1 MCYDYA
7 NRIAPNEPARESRS
21 MEFRAV
27 PIFIRN
33 MKRKRR
39 FRILANGA
47 RRARRDAGKA
57 LVEDIHGLVLKYIW
71 ETRAAFR
78 GTRDQLL
85 ACTRNGM
92 TLVVHD
98 CEMNDGQRD
107 RWAEAGRRERA
118 ISRRETGRKGR
129 CIVYRNEG
137 VNK

>member
-1 MCYDYA
+1 
-7 NRIAPNEPARESRS
+7 

-33 MKRKRR
+33 MKRKRG

-47 RRARRDAGKA
+47 RWARRDAGKA
-57 LVEDIHGLVLKYIW
+57 LAEDIHGLVLKYIW
-71 ETRAAFR
+71 ETRGAAFR
-78 GTRDQLL
+78 DTRDQLL

-92 TLVVHD
+92 TLVVYD
-98 CEMNDGQRD
+98 YEMNDGQRD
-107 RWAEAGRRERA
+107 RWAEADRRERTM
-118 ISRRETGRKGR
+118 SRRETGRKGR